1 MTHELMMAFDPGDPD
16 TSDAE
21 FAEQLKQLG
30 VILRQVTSDQV
41 VWLLEMSG
49 KAKARYQQVNSDCFE
64 EMQRR
69 KEQGKSDGKP
79 VTNGGPPHA

>member
-30 VILRQVTSDQV
+30 VILQQVSSDQV

-49 KAKARYQQVNSDCFE
+49 KAKARYQQVNWACFE

-69 KEQGKSDGKP
+69 KPLAGLDIGP